1 MKTLISNNG
10 GYKLFVEVGDPI
22 KHTDGD
28 VQIRFLT
35 QYEDA
40 KNPDELHVKFA
51 AVLTKEQRQTLKD
64 IL

>member
-10 GYKLFVEVGDPI
+10 GYKLIVEVTDPI

-40 KNPDELHVKFA
+40 KNPDELHVKFG

>member
-1 MKTLISNNG
+1 MLH
-10 GYKLFVEVGDPI
+10 VEVTDPI

-35 QYEDA
+35 QYDDA
-40 KNPDELHVKFA
+40 KNPDELHVKFE
-51 AVLTKEQRQTLKD
+51 AVLTKEQQQKLKD